1 MVITHN
7 EVVKSYM
14 ENITYFNDELLT
26 ISNRDE
32 LFDISMNMD
41 ESQLRNIDEFVM
53 FVKAC
58 EKTIRHMDEYKTFK
72 AQLYEMGLTRCQI
85 WGNIDMGIE
94 GDGVDIEMHHGPILT
109 LFDYCAIMID
119 HLLRNGEMVTTFD
132 IARKVL
138 DEHWEGNV
146 QVVMLSKTVHQLVDT
161 GQIFINFNQAT
172 GNINRFLKKY
182 RDGLNPERIEK
193 INKYIQMSEQF
204 DSFDNGLLDIKNTIT
219 DWNYEVALER
229 MKQPL

>member
-1 MVITHN
+1 
-7 EVVKSYM
+7 M
-14 ENITYFNDELLT
+14 ENITYFNDALLT

-32 LFDISMNMD
+32 LFVISMNMD
-41 ESQLRNIDEFVM
+41 ESQLRNIDEFVT

-58 EKTIRHMDEYKTFK
+58 EKTIRHCDEYKSFK

-85 WGNIDMGIE
+85 WGNVDMGIDE
-94 GDGVDIEMHHGPILT
+94 EVDIEMHHGPLLT
-109 LFDYCAIMID
+109 LFDYCAIIIDYMIK
-119 HLLRNGEMVTTFD
+119 HGEFITTFD
-132 IARKVL
+132 VARRVL

-172 GNINRFLKKY
+172 GNINRFLKRYK
-182 RDGLNPERIEK
+182 DGLNPERIEK
-193 INKYIQMSEQF
+193 INKYIEMSKQF

-229 MKQPL
+229 MKQ

>member
-1 MVITHN
+1 MD
-7 EVVKSYM
+7 
-14 ENITYFNDELLT
+14 NITYFNDQLLT

-32 LFDISMNMD
+32 LFDISMYMD
-41 ESQLRNIDEFVM
+41 ESQLRNIDEFVN

-58 EKTIRHMDEYKTFK
+58 EKTIRRMDEYSCFK
-72 AQLYEMGLTRCQI
+72 AQLYELGLDRCQI
-85 WGNIDMGIE
+85 WGNVSSGIDE
-94 GDGVDIEMHHGPILT
+94 NVDIEMHHGPILT
-109 LFDYCAIMID
+109 LFDYCAIIID
-119 HLLRNGEMVTTFD
+119 HMLANHEDITTFD
-132 IARKVL
+132 VARRVL

-161 GQIFINFNQAT
+161 GEIFINFRQAT

-204 DSFDNGLLDIKNTIT
+204 DSYDNGLLDLKNTIT

-229 MKQPL
+229 MKQPV

>member
-1 MVITHN
+1 
-7 EVVKSYM
+7 M
-14 ENITYFNDELLT
+14 ENITYFNDDLLT

-41 ESQLRNIDEFVM
+41 ESQLRNIDEFVT

-58 EKTIRHMDEYKTFK
+58 EKTIRHCDEYKAFK

-85 WGNIDMGIE
+85 WGNVDMGIDE
-94 GDGVDIEMHHGPILT
+94 EVDIEMHHGPILT
-109 LFDYCAIMID
+109 LFDYCAIIIDYMIK
-119 HLLRNGEMVTTFD
+119 HGEYITTFD
-132 IARKVL
+132 VARRVL
-138 DEHWEGNV
+138 DEHWGGNV

-172 GNINRFLKKY
+172 GNINRFLKRYK
-182 RDGLNPERIEK
+182 DGLNPERIEK
-193 INKYIQMSEQF
+193 INKYIEMSKQF

-229 MKQPL
+229 MKQ